1 MFRPL
6 ALTLIV
12 AAVVVTAWRW
22 GSFVA
27 GGSDSACYATQ
38 AIRWAQLLRHPV
50 SSALQAPDAL
60 ALAAPWPDAAATFTP
75 TGHVASRTVA
85 GAFVP
90 ICPAGLSMVMAPL
103 YLAGGVP
110 LMFAVIPFF
119 GAVLVLATD
128 AIGARFGS
136 RVGVAAAL
144 LTAACPVFLYQVVQ
158 PMSDVP
164 AASLW
169 AIAVAC
175 AISTRRRHAA
185 LAGIATSAAILVR
198 PNLVPLG
205 VVIGLFLLLQ
215 PERSPEQRWR
225 QALVYAAW
233 SAPGCMA
240 VALVQRYFYGSP
252 FASGYGT
259 VAAIFAW
266 NHVGPNLTRYAA
278 WLWSAGTP
286 AIAIAALAP
295 ILLPGAVT
303 ALLLGLFAVN
313 LALYLPY
320 VEFNDWSYLRF
331 LLPTVPFLLVLTAAV
346 IDSVIVRLLRSGID
360 GGEPRPRRQAAI
372 ALGVVALVLAM
383 AFVREA
389 RVRHAFELQGME
401 ERFARAGRFVAERLP
416 ANALV
421 ITDYESGSVPFYSG
435 RRALAWGALDPAW
448 LDRALTF
455 ARAQGFEP
463 YLLFE
468 RPEEAGFKSR
478 FSQSEIGALDW
489 PPMAE
494 VATQI
499 RIYRVADRDRYR
511 AGVPVPTEYA
521 R

>member
-1 MFRPL
+1 MIRSL
-6 ALTLIV
+6 ALALIV
-12 AAVVVTAWRW
+12 AAVVLTAWRW

-38 AIRWAQLLRHPV
+38 AVRWAQLLRHPA

-60 ALAAPWPDAAATFTP
+60 ALAAPWPDAASTFTP

-90 ICPAGLSMVMAPL
+90 ICPAGLSMMMAPL

-110 LMFAVIPFF
+110 LMFAVVPFF
-119 GAVLVLATD
+119 GALLVLATN

-144 LTAACPVFLYQVVQ
+144 LTAASPVFLYQVVQ

-185 LAGIATSAAILVR
+185 LAGIATSAAVLVR

-205 VVIGLFLLLQ
+205 FVVGLFLLLQ

-225 QALVYAAW
+225 QALIYAAW
-233 SAPGCMA
+233 CAPGCVA
-240 VALVQRYFYGSP
+240 VALIQQYFYGSP
-252 FASGYGT
+252 FASGYGAY
-259 VAAIFAW
+259 AAIFAW
-266 NHVGPNLTRYAA
+266 DHVRPNLARYAG
-278 WLWSAGTP
+278 WLWSACTP
-286 AIAIAALAP
+286 AIVLAVLAP

-303 ALLLGLFAVN
+303 TLLLGLFAVN

-320 VEFNDWSYLRF
+320 VVFQDWSYLRF
-331 LLPTVPFLLVLTAAV
+331 LLPSIPFLLVLIAAV
-346 IDSVIVRLLRSGID
+346 IDSAIVRLLRAGID
-360 GGEPRPRRQAAI
+360 GGHPRPRRQAAI
-372 ALGVVALVLAM
+372 ALAVAATVLAA

-389 RVRHAFELQGME
+389 RGRHAFELQGME
-401 ERFARAGRFVAERLP
+401 ARFARAGRFVAQRLP

-455 ARAQGFEP
+455 ARAQGFDP

-468 RPEEAGFKSR
+468 RPEEAEFKAR
-478 FSQSEIGALDW
+478 FRQSEVGALDW

-511 AGVPVPTEYA
+511 AGLAVPTEYT